1 MKYHWL
7 LTYTSLI
14 LFLAQGC
21 QNSRH
26 ENVQDNG
33 GDHTAYFYKVSKIN
47 RSIYEKNID
56 FLDSL
61 INTKPVI
68 EKVLLLISTKNDC
81 ISCVEKGSKSLLD
94 YKHQSNNSP
103 TFEIHFKPNK
113 VNLKTELEDYVLN
126 NKDGFVYDF
135 ELLITKYPTP
145 ILMLYEKNKGIK
157 KIYCIPTF
165 DDKKRRNNFL
175 NEKN

>member
-1 MKYHWL
+1 MKYHRL
-7 LTYTSLI
+7 LTYSSLI
-14 LFLAQGC
+14 LFVVQGC

-26 ENVQDNG
+26 ENVQDNDE
-33 GDHTAYFYKVSKIN
+33 DHAAYFNKVSKIN
-47 RSIYEKNID
+47 RSINGKNID

-61 INTKPVI
+61 INTGPNT

-94 YKHQSNNSP
+94 YKYQSNNSP
-103 TFEIHFKPNK
+103 TFEVHFKPDK
-113 VNLKTELEDYVLN
+113 VNLKAELGDYVLEK
-126 NKDGFVYDF
+126 KDGFVHDF

-165 DDKKRRNNFL
+165 DDGKRRNNFL